1 MIFGALFVI
10 AAGGIGPSA
19 STYRFGLLHGVAP
32 WIVVTVVAL
41 GGFVL
46 FVQGL
51 GTFLLR
57 RNRN

>member
-1 MIFGALFVI
+1 MTFGAMMAI
-10 AAGGIGPSA
+10 AAGVIGPGA

-32 WIVVTVVAL
+32 WIVVIVVAL
-41 GGFVL
+41 CGIVL